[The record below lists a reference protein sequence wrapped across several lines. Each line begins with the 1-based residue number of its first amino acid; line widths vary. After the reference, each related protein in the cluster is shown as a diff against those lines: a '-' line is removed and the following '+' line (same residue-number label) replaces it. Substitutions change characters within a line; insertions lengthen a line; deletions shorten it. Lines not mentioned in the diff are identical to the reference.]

1 MKEVEEIMMK
11 VPVFAIDGKCEHCPN
26 LVFESLGTVLKCKN
40 AHICWNALALRE
52 GKAREE

>member
-40 AHICWNALALRE
+40 AHICWNALAIRE
-52 GKAREE
+52 GDRNV